1 TQTGNDQKT
10 EVAHNRTAI
19 IKNDDDEAVQGFQ
32 TLEVGQNQTV
42 TVKGQQAVSIG
53 KSHQLNISDNQQIT
67 VGKHITVHSESGQ
80 ITIGN
85 AGGQIVI
92 DPMGN
97 IRIEGV
103 SITMT
108 DHIAGKKSAGALFDY
123 SARYTLLSERSG
135 KPLVNTPYT
144 ITTAGGQTLSGKT
157 DALGRTVTVQSEAE
171 ENLQLSSPEV
181 PPKPKQTLY
190 RASGNTQ
197 IEYVMEFTEK

>member
-1 TQTGNDQKT
+1 QQT

-19 IKNDDDEAVQGFQ
+19 IKNDDDEAVQGGQ

-42 TVKGQQAVSIG
+42 TIKGQQAISIG
-53 KSHQLNISDNQQIT
+53 KSHQLNVADNQQIT

-80 ITIGN
+80 IIIGN

-108 DHIAGKKSAGALFDY
+108 DHITGKKSAGALFDY
-123 SARYTLLSERSG
+123 SARYTLLSEQSG
-135 KPLVNTPYT
+135 KPLAHTRYT

-157 DALGRTVTVQSEAE
+157 DALGRTVTVRSEAE
-171 ENLQLSSPEV
+171 ENLQLHSPET

-190 RASGNTQ
+190 EVGDNTPV
-197 IEYVMEFTEK
+197 EYVMEFTEK

>member
-1 TQTGNDQKT
+1 
-10 EVAHNRTAI
+10 
-19 IKNDDDEAVQGFQ
+19 
-32 TLEVGQNQTV
+32 TV
-42 TVKGQQAVSIG
+42 TIKGQQAVSVG
-53 KSHQLNISDNQQIT
+53 KSHQLNVTDNQQIT

-80 ITIGN
+80 IIIGN

-103 SITMT
+103 SITMN
-108 DHIAGKKSAGALFDY
+108 DHVTGRKSADALFDY

-135 KPLVNTPYT
+135 KPLAHTPYT

-171 ENLQLSSPEV
+171 ENLQLSSPEA